1 MVQEKQRVKGK
12 VILIAGPAGVG
23 KTTMA
28 QRIARNAGWVMISE
42 DDAWVKIKAGRPVG
56 ELRTPEEEAIV
67 QAQTLAQLVREAEA
81 GTNVVL
87 EFILYRNP
95 PLPIIFYR
103 EELLKRG
110 IDVIT
115 RMLKASDDELW
126 DRKQRRGHAWDSDE
140 AQQRTFATH
149 QLSCLDSDYFEEGW
163 IIDSTAL
170 SAEEVYR
177 RHFLEFAT

>member
-1 MVQEKQRVKGK
+1 MTGK

-28 QRIARNAGWVMISE
+28 QWIALNDGWVMISE
-42 DDAWVKIKAGRPVG
+42 DEAWGKIKEGHPMG
-56 ELRTPEEEAIV
+56 ELRTPDEEAIV

-81 GTNVVL
+81 GRNVVL
-87 EFILYRNP
+87 EFVLYRNP

-103 EELLKRG
+103 EELLNRG

-115 RMLKASDDELW
+115 RLLKASDDELW

-140 AQQRTFATH
+140 AQQRAFATH

-177 RHFLEFAT
+177 RYFLEFAT

>member
-1 MVQEKQRVKGK
+1 MTGK

-28 QRIARNAGWVMISE
+28 QWIALNDGWVMISE
-42 DDAWVKIKAGRPVG
+42 VEAGGKIKEGHPMG
-56 ELRTPEEEAIV
+56 ELRTPDEEAIV

-81 GTNVVL
+81 GRNVVL
-87 EFILYRNP
+87 EFVLYRNP

-103 EELLKRG
+103 EELLNRG

-115 RMLKASDDELW
+115 RLLKASDDELW

-140 AQQRTFATH
+140 AQQRAFATH

-177 RHFLEFAT
+177 RYFLEFAT